1 MLPDSTGHASV
12 RTSATATCC
21 PIPCEGSSQLRAN
34 RRRPGSAYGS
44 SGSFCPWP
52 APCEG
57 CAPAATVLV
66 AALPE
71 MTPPGHS
78 VALDL
83 LARISAAEMTGP
95 AHEQIGEVDV
105 KEIRQ
110 AVASGFQHYVAVLRG
125 KDSAKADICSCVD
138 LMDILAFHMTIG

>member
-21 PIPCEGSSQLRAN
+21 PMPCEGSSQLRTN

-44 SGSFCPWP
+44 SGSLCPWP
-52 APCEG
+52 AL
-57 CAPAATVLV
+57 ARAAHRPQPVLV

-83 LARISAAEMTGP
+83 LARISAAEMIGP

-105 KEIRQ
+105 KEMRQ
-110 AVASGFQHYVAVLRG
+110 AVASGFQHYGSVLRG
-125 KDSAKADICSCVD
+125 KP
-138 LMDILAFHMTIG
+138 LRR